1 MRRHSLRSLA
11 SILIWIGAVE
21 IAACFLAKML
31 FHFTAFQA
39 YNPIFFA
46 AILVGIVLLVLVRI

>member
-1 MRRHSLRSLA
+1 LA

-21 IAACFLAKML
+21 IVASFLAKMV

-39 YNPIFFA
+39 YNPVFFA
-46 AILVGIVLLVLVRI
+46 AILLGIVLLVLVRL